1 MTFPMWSLTKYALLL
16 ILLSTALFVSA
27 QKNEID
33 SLRQKIATTVNKS
46 ELLVLYQALSK
57 AYDEAGEARSLKKT
71 AIQLQELADELNK
84 TEAKSFAR
92 YYIVRADF
100 LANKTDQLL
109 PLLEEIIMNAET
121 QKLNPILAGSYN
133 LKAQLLQRKGDPNTA
148 ISLYEKTL
156 AIPGLSD
163 EFLAYTWSL
172 LANTYESKGD
182 YPKALECLNNTYDFI
197 KSKNDPNSELM
208 FNQNMGLVY
217 LRIKQPAKARP
228 YFEKNLLYLRKIK
241 NYRNEAISLTNIGH
255 TYFDEK
261 NYDKAL
267 EFYEKALALDKAN
280 GVIAD
285 RHHRLMNVANAR
297 KELKTAVKAETLLD
311 TARAMAEKI
320 EDAQALL
327 QINNSLAK
335 LYMEEKNYEKALP
348 ILLQS
353 KELCKTQKRRETL
366 LDVYRGLALVY
377 EKTGRPELAFEAHR
391 NIYAIRDSLYNEN
404 ALKQFQELQT
414 RYETSKKE
422 QEIVLL
428 EKNDQIRNLEY
439 RQLLID
445 KQAQQQAAEL
455 LDLKQEDQIKQLQIV
470 ELQKTNENISKAR
483 EIEAL
488 ARENLD
494 KDLQLDKQTL
504 LLRNKDLEVQR
515 QNFLIGAIVLLA
527 GIFSMIGY
535 LLYSRSRLKMKNNA
549 MLLEQK
555 LLRSQMNPH
564 FIFNSLASIQGFL
577 IENEPKK
584 TANYLTKFSKLMRQ
598 TLENSREDSIT
609 LSKEIQLLENYL
621 QLQELRFVNKF
632 KWEITVSPEI
642 NPNETLIPPMFAQPF
657 IENSLEH
664 GILHNAAQGMI
675 NISFTVQENK
685 LLLLVTDNGGG
696 IAHGLL
702 TRTELKKEYKSLA
715 TKITQERLS
724 LLRQKYKQSF
734 DLVMQELTNEQ
745 GHVIGTQV
753 QISLPY

>member
-1 MTFPMWSLTKYALLL
+1 MTFPMRSLTKYALLL
-16 ILLSTALFVSA
+16 ILLSTALIVSA

-33 SLRQKIATTVNKS
+33 SLRQQIVTTVNKS
-46 ELLVLYQALSK
+46 DLLVLYQALSK

-71 AIQLQELADELNK
+71 AIQLQALANELNK
-84 TEAKSFAR
+84 AEAKSFAR

-109 PLLEEIIMNAET
+109 PALNDIIVNAEALKLNLLLENA
-121 QKLNPILAGSYN
+121 YR
-133 LKAQLLQRKGDPNTA
+133 LKAQLLRKRGDLDSA
-148 ISLYEKTL
+148 ILYYQKTL
-156 AIPGLSD
+156 AMPGIAED
-163 EFLAYTWSL
+163 IKAYTYGL
-172 LANTYESKGD
+172 LANAYESKGD
-182 YPKALECLNNTYDFI
+182 YKKALESLNNIYEYV
-197 KSKNDPNSELM
+197 KSKNDPTSELM

-217 LRIKQPAKARP
+217 LRIKQPAKART
-228 YFEKNLLYLRKIK
+228 YFEKNLQYLRKIK
-241 NYRNEAISLTNIGH
+241 SYRNEAISLTNIGH

-261 NYDKAL
+261 NYEKAL
-267 EFYEKALALDKAN
+267 EFYEAALELDKTN
-280 GVIAD
+280 GVLAD

-297 KELKTAVKAETLLD
+297 KELKTAVKTETLLD
-311 TARAMAEKI
+311 TARAMAEKVEDI
-320 EDAQALL
+320 EAVLE
-327 QINNSLAK
+327 INNSLSRMY
-335 LYMEEKNYEKALP
+335 LEEKNYEKALP

-353 KELCKTQKRRETL
+353 KEICKKLKRRENL
-366 LDVYRGLALVY
+366 LNVYRGLALVY
-377 EKTGRPELAFEAHR
+377 EKTGPPELAYEAHR
-391 NIYAIRDSLYNEN
+391 NVYAIRDSLYNEN

-422 QEIVLL
+422 QEIALL
-428 EKNDQIRNLEY
+428 EKNDRIRNLEY

-445 KQAQQQAAEL
+445 KQTQQQAAEL
-455 LDLKQEDQIKQLQIV
+455 LDLKQEDQIKQLQII

-488 ARENLD
+488 ARENQD
-494 KDLQLDKQTL
+494 KDLQLDKQKL

-527 GIFSMIGY
+527 GIFSTIGY

-685 LLLLVTDNGGG
+685 LLLMVTDNGGG
-696 IAHGLL
+696 ISQGLL

-715 TKITQERLS
+715 TQITQERLS